1 MQYVEKIR
9 ENRKRMPLEEAV
21 EEAIGYCIGN
31 GILRDFLLR
40 QRAEVMKMSIYEY
53 DEERELALIRR
64 DEREIG
70 MEQGKVLGEKI
81 GRQEEREKTVQAIIA
96 VCQELGGSREE
107 TMEKLMEKCNLTKMQ
122 AQKKIEQYW
131 KKNL

>member
-1 MQYVEKIR
+1 MD
-9 ENRKRMPLEEAV
+9 
-21 EEAIGYCIGN
+21 EAIGYCIGN

-70 MEQGKVLGEKI
+70 MEQGIERGKEIGEKI
-81 GRQEEREKTVQAIIA
+81 GRQEEKENNIKSVVQTVDKVLRETYVSRSLFLSAYEICAKKGGFSLGETVSSF
-96 VCQELGGSREE
+96 V
-107 TMEKLMEKCNLTKMQ
+107 
-122 AQKKIEQYW
+122 
-131 KKNL
+131 

>member
-1 MQYVEKIR
+1 
-9 ENRKRMPLEEAV
+9 
-21 EEAIGYCIGN
+21 
-31 GILRDFLLR
+31 
-40 QRAEVMKMSIYEY
+40 MSIYEY

-70 MEQGKVLGEKI
+70 MEQGMEQGKALGEKI

>member
-9 ENRKRMPLEEAV
+9 ENRRKMPLEEAV

-40 QRAEVMKMSIYEY
+40 QRAEVRKMSIYEY
-53 DEERELALIRR
+53 DQEREFALIRR

-70 MEQGKVLGEKI
+70 IEQGIERGKEIGEKI
-81 GRQEEREKTVQAIIA
+81 GREKD
-96 VCQELGGSREE
+96 RR
-107 TMEKLMEKCNLTKMQ
+107 
-122 AQKKIEQYW
+122 KI
-131 KKNL
+131 